1 MLDNKILF
9 SIIVTTYNDAK
20 YIDKC
25 LSEIKKQCNDAT
37 ELIIVDD
44 GSNDETISICKN
56 KIIGIKNVRII
67 VNEHQ
72 GLSNSRNVGIKQ
84 ASGDYI
90 IFVDG
95 DDWIGNNYISKAIEI
110 VKKNK
115 YDVILI
121 DTIKYFED
129 SAIYRLENFSFKH
142 LDLFPSQLTSHL
154 LINNNICGRAWR
166 IIVKKNFLIK
176 YKIFFSPNIL
186 HEDEEWVTRIFNEY
200 NTIFYAKG
208 IQYFYRKHKNSIT
221 SNKTIKNYL
230 DLLYVARRLFD
241 FTRKYNVNYEH
252 YTQYVIFRCIRNS
265 FSNYFKFNI
274 AGKRLLR
281 KWYYNNTE
289 VYKYG
294 VNYTLKLRLLY
305 FVFGYKIGM
314 VLYRRLFK
322 IKLDR
327 KDIEFLDTK

>member
-1 MLDNKILF
+1 MFNNKILF

-25 LSEIKKQCNDAT
+25 LLEIKKQCNDET

-44 GSNDETISICKN
+44 GSNDDTISICKN
-56 KIIGIKNVRII
+56 RIIGIKNVRII

-84 ASGDYI
+84 ASGEYI
-90 IFVDG
+90 VFVDG
-95 DDWIGNNYISKAIEI
+95 DDWIGNNYISKATKL
-110 VKKNK
+110 VKQNK

-129 SAIYRLENFSFKH
+129 NDNYRLENFSFEH
-142 LDLFPSQLTSHL
+142 LDLFPSELTSSL

-166 IIVKKNFLIK
+166 IIVKKNFLINHS
-176 YKIFFSPNIL
+176 IFFSPGIL
-186 HEDEEWVTRIFNEY
+186 HEDEEWVTRVFNEY

-208 IQYFYRKHKNSIT
+208 IQYYYRKHKNSIT

-241 FTRKYNVNYEH
+241 FIKKYNVNYEH

-265 FSNYFKFNI
+265 FSNYFKFNN
-274 AGKRLLR
+274 AEKMLLK
-281 KWYYNNTE
+281 KWYYDNIE

-305 FVFGYKIGM
+305 FIFGYKIGI
-314 VLYRRLFK
+314 VLYRKLFK

-327 KDIEFLDTK
+327 KDVEFLDKK

>member
-25 LSEIKKQCNDAT
+25 LSEIKKQCNDVT

-56 KIIGIKNVRII
+56 KITGIKNVRII

-72 GLSNSRNVGIKQ
+72 GLSNSRNVGITQ
-84 ASGDYI
+84 AAGDYI

-95 DDWIGNNYISKAIEI
+95 DDWIGNNYISKATEI
-110 VKKNK
+110 VKQNK

-121 DTIKYFED
+121 DTIKYFEEYNV
-129 SAIYRLENFSFKH
+129 YRLENFSFKH
-142 LDLFPSQLTSHL
+142 LDLFPSELTSNL

-166 IIVKKNFLIK
+166 IIVKKNFLINH
-176 YKIFFSPNIL
+176 KIFFSPNIL

-221 SNKTIKNYL
+221 SNKTTKNYL
-230 DLLYVARRLFD
+230 DLLYVARQLFD
-241 FTRKYNVNYEH
+241 FTRKYNANYEH

-274 AGKRLLR
+274 AEKRLLK
-281 KWYYNNTE
+281 KWYYSNTE
-289 VYKYG
+289 VYKYS
-294 VNYTLKLRLLY
+294 VNYTLKSRLLY

-314 VLYRRLFK
+314 VLYRKLFK

-327 KDIEFLDTK
+327 KDIEVLDIK

>member
-1 MLDNKILF
+1 MFNNKILF

-25 LSEIKKQCNDAT
+25 LLEIKKQCNDET

-44 GSNDETISICKN
+44 GSNDDTISICKN
-56 KIIGIKNVRII
+56 RIIGIKNVRII

-84 ASGDYI
+84 ASGEYI
-90 IFVDG
+90 VFVDG
-95 DDWIGNNYISKAIEI
+95 DDWIGNNYISKATKL
-110 VKKNK
+110 VKQNK

-129 SAIYRLENFSFKH
+129 NDNYRLENFSFEH
-142 LDLFPSQLTSHL
+142 LDLFPSELTSSL

-166 IIVKKNFLIK
+166 IIVKKNFLINHS
-176 YKIFFSPNIL
+176 IFFSPGIL
-186 HEDEEWVTRIFNEY
+186 HEDEEWVTRVFNEY

-208 IQYFYRKHKNSIT
+208 IQYYYRKHKNSIT

-241 FTRKYNVNYEH
+241 FIKKYNVNYEH

-265 FSNYFKFNI
+265 FSNYFKFNN
-274 AGKRLLR
+274 AEKMLLK
-281 KWYYNNTE
+281 KWYYDNIE

-305 FVFGYKIGM
+305 FIFGYKIGI
-314 VLYRRLFK
+314 VLYRKLFK

-327 KDIEFLDTK
+327 KDVEFLDTK